1 MKKLKTLPQ
10 LRTIVSRER
19 KKGRTIVLAN
29 GGFDL
34 VHAGHMRYLRG
45 AKKCGDVLIVALN
58 SDASI
63 RKLKGPGRPI
73 LPERE
78 RAEII
83 GAFEFVDYVTIFG
96 DPNVEKILLA
106 LRPDV
111 HAKGSDYTQATV
123 PERETVLSYG
133 GRIAIVGGPKIR
145 STSEVIPRI
154 LARMKGAEVRGDS
167 AANRRKA
174 AAGRSRCPTS

>member
-1 MKKLKTLPQ
+1 LKKLKTLSQ
-10 LRTIVSRER
+10 LRTIVTRHR

-34 VHAGHMRYLRG
+34 VHAGHVRYLRG
-45 AKKCGDVLIVALN
+45 AKALGDVLIVGLN

-63 RKLKGPGRPI
+63 RKLKGPGRPV
-73 LPERE
+73 LPARE

-83 GAFEFVDYVTIFG
+83 ASFAAVDYVTIFG
-96 DPNVEKILLA
+96 EPNVEKILLA

-111 HAKGSDYTQATV
+111 HAKGSDYTRATV
-123 PERETVLSYG
+123 PERETVRSYG
-133 GRIAIVGGPKIR
+133 GRIAIAGGPKIR

-154 LARMKGAEVRGDS
+154 VARM
-167 AANRRKA
+167 
-174 AAGRSRCPTS
+174 T